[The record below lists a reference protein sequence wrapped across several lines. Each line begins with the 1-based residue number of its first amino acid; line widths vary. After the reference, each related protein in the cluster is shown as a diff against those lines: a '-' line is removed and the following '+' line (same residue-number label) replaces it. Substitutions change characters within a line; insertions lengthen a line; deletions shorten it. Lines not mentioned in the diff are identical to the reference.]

1 MVKSLL
7 LFILLFVQF
16 SSVGKGPVIELFPI
30 PLAQQEWVDSIFNT
44 LSMDEK
50 IGQLLMIRAHSDK
63 GPDHIADVVRQI
75 KQYHVGGL
83 CFFQGTP
90 LKQAELTNNYQSL
103 SSVPLLVAM
112 DAEWGLGMRHKETAI
127 SFPRA
132 LTLGAIQ
139 ENKLIYEMGEEIAA
153 EVKRIGTLVNFA
165 PVVDVN
171 VNAANPVINDR
182 SFGENKI
189 NVTAKAFQ
197 YMMGMQDHGVMACA
211 KHFPGHGDTDVDS
224 HLDLPVISYDRQR
237 LDTMELFPFRLLF
250 EQGMQSVMV
259 AHLQVPAIEPNPQ
272 LPTSLSK
279 STMTDLLRNELG
291 YEGLIFSDALEMKAV
306 SKNYSNGQLETLA
319 FSAGCDILCLP
330 NNIDLAFNSLKELI
344 SRDAPS
350 KKRLDQTVR
359 RILNAKYK
367 LGLNDYHPSSL
378 PNLLN
383 DINNNKAKALKT
395 KLYEQAITLVKN
407 KGGTLPLTELN
418 QLKLGSLSLGAK
430 SKTPFQWRM
439 DSYSKVEH
447 FQSEEEI
454 SEEKSKFLY
463 NSLKDKY
470 CVFVGLHN
478 MSRNPATNFGLTLSE
493 IQLIQKISTQTKV
506 VIVSFGNPYALKN
519 FPGADWLVQA
529 YEDDDMMQDIAAQT
543 LFGALGFN
551 GKLPVTA
558 SNEYRYG
565 DGIKTESLMRFGY
578 SIPERVNINSTKLSS
593 LDAITQQIVEE
604 HAAPGG
610 QLLVAREG
618 KIIYHK
624 AFGYLD
630 YDKKNPVGLSD
641 LYDLASVT
649 KIASSTLA
657 VMKLYEEGK
666 ISMDQPLANFL
677 PDIKSS
683 NKSTVTLTEL
693 MSHQSGLIA
702 WIPFYKETLQKVK
715 RNVYKPDP
723 GLYSSKASAS
733 FNIPIANGMFLKSGY
748 EQMIWNEIL
757 QSEMRSTK
765 KYLYSDLGFY
775 MIAHLINH
783 LSGMPIDQYMTKNFY
798 QPMGLTHTMYNP
810 FQKMSINLIAP
821 SEEDNYWRNRK
832 VQGYVHDMGAAML
845 DGVSGHAGLFSNS
858 LELGTLMQMLLNGGS
873 YSGKKYL
880 QESTIKYFASRQL
893 GSTRRGLGFDMKEL
907 DPAKPQPAGFL
918 ASPNTFG
925 HTGFTGTAT
934 WVDPDQKL
942 VFVFLCN
949 RTYPSMTNNKLHK
962 REFRSR
968 LLDAVYL
975 AMEDQKFENPVYL
988 EDQDK

>member
-1 MVKSLL
+1 
-7 LFILLFVQF
+7 
-16 SSVGKGPVIELFPI
+16 
-30 PLAQQEWVDSIFNT
+30 
-44 LSMDEK
+44 
-50 IGQLLMIRAHSDK
+50 
-63 GPDHIADVVRQI
+63 
-75 KQYHVGGL
+75 
-83 CFFQGTP
+83 
-90 LKQAELTNNYQSL
+90 
-103 SSVPLLVAM
+103 
-112 DAEWGLGMRHKETAI
+112 
-127 SFPRA
+127 
-132 LTLGAIQ
+132 
-139 ENKLIYEMGEEIAA
+139 
-153 EVKRIGTLVNFA
+153 
-165 PVVDVN
+165 
-171 VNAANPVINDR
+171 
-182 SFGENKI
+182 
-189 NVTAKAFQ
+189 
-197 YMMGMQDHGVMACA
+197 
-211 KHFPGHGDTDVDS
+211 
-224 HLDLPVISYDRQR
+224 
-237 LDTMELFPFRLLF
+237 
-250 EQGMQSVMV
+250 
-259 AHLQVPAIEPNPQ
+259 
-272 LPTSLSK
+272 
-279 STMTDLLRNELG
+279 
-291 YEGLIFSDALEMKAV
+291 
-306 SKNYSNGQLETLA
+306 
-319 FSAGCDILCLP
+319 
-330 NNIDLAFNSLKELI
+330 
-344 SRDAPS
+344 
-350 KKRLDQTVR
+350 
-359 RILNAKYK
+359 
-367 LGLNDYHPSSL
+367 
-378 PNLLN
+378 
-383 DINNNKAKALKT
+383 LKT